1 MNTQTP
7 EIPQRPNKQSTET
20 ADAELT
26 PLVIFEDSN
35 SIQEDEQSKSLPVL
49 SAAEL
54 PTIPPRPSISKRP
67 SKTKSQTSLP
77 LMERLPS
84 IPKRPTSK
92 KHPSQSIDETSMNE
106 PELNKTVD
114 LNSHNS
120 GFDLPLFVNSDL
132 KPSDELLISELN
144 DSDGE
149 DINKTPS
156 NSRTK
161 VSLKDDLDNFGSGAS
176 DTDSLVFNDDAETML
191 QEVEDSGTS
200 TQVLE
205 STIKEQP
212 SSLTSGVMNNDEDEQ
227 EPAIVRD
234 TNPGLTSTSGAKSS
248 VILETKVDPVLSDLD
263 HQINKKEEEKE
274 DEEEEG
280 EVKLQTKGSK
290 SEQSML
296 KEESGHI
303 THVKPTIPKRPSR
316 PLSEGQAD
324 EPNKSGHKPLRDET
338 KKPPPRPK
346 PLSSKIAAFQTM
358 FESGDLSLLGTKA
371 IPPRPVRKSVVTDP
385 NHSEEPVDSNQ
396 NRAKLS
402 EKHKAFAQNLK
413 GMVGHGIPLPGLATP
428 LALAAASKEK
438 NEDNSDPPTK
448 ELEPLAR
455 PGKGARNRISKSRKL
470 PANLKSAA
478 LVEPDESNTLSIL
491 NPWVIDL
498 ALH

>member
-7 EIPQRPNKQSTET
+7 EIPQRPNKQSTEP

-26 PLVIFEDSN
+26 PFVISEDSN
-35 SIQEDEQSKSLPVL
+35 SIHEDEQSKTLPVL
-49 SAAEL
+49 SAADL
-54 PTIPPRPSISKRP
+54 PTIPPRPSIPKRP

-84 IPKRPTSK
+84 IPKRPTTK
-92 KHPSQSIDETSMNE
+92 KHPSQSIDETTNE
-106 PELNKTVD
+106 PELNKTD
-114 LNSHNS
+114 RLDSHNS
-120 GFDLPLFVNSDL
+120 GFDLPPTVNSEL
-132 KPSDELLISELN
+132 KPSDEILNSELN

-161 VSLKDDLDNFGSGAS
+161 VSLKDDLDNIGSGAS
-176 DTDSLVFNDDAETML
+176 DADSLVFNDDAETML
-191 QEVEDSGTS
+191 QEVEDSATS
-200 TQVLE
+200 AQVLE
-205 STIKEQP
+205 STIEEQP

-227 EPAIVRD
+227 EPVIVGD
-234 TNPGLTSTSGAKSS
+234 TNSGSKTTSEAKSS
-248 VILETKVDPVLSDLD
+248 VLEETKVDPVLSDID
-263 HQINKKEEEKE
+263 HQFNKKEEEKE
-274 DEEEEG
+274 EIEEEEK
-280 EVKLQTKGSK
+280 EEKLQAKDSK

-303 THVKPTIPKRPSR
+303 THVKPTIPKRPYR

-324 EPNKSGHKPLRDET
+324 VPNKSDHKPLRDES

-358 FESGDLSLLGTKA
+358 FESGDLPLLGTKA
-371 IPPRPVRKSVVTDP
+371 IPPRPVRKSVVTDT
-385 NHSEEPVDSNQ
+385 NHSEEPVDCNQ

-413 GMVGHGIPLPGLATP
+413 GMVGHGIPLPGLAAP
-428 LALAAASKEK
+428 LALATASKEK
-438 NEDNSDPPTK
+438 NEDNSDSPTK

-455 PGKGARNRISKSRKL
+455 PGKGARNRLSKSRKL

-491 NPWVIDL
+491 DTWVIDL